1 MTGQTFD
8 VPLTDDDWRWLYQT
22 AVRQSMVGL
31 CYTDKANMPMD
42 VAMSW
47 AAEAEAIRGL
57 NKLQNQEAARLTKLF
72 TDHGRRS
79 AILKGQANARLYP
92 DKFA

>member
-1 MTGQTFD
+1 MNQLENKLFALVRTAMTGQTFD

-47 AAEAEAIRGL
+47 TAEAEAIRGL
-57 NKLQNQEAARLTKLF
+57 NKL
-72 TDHGRRS
+72 
-79 AILKGQANARLYP
+79 
-92 DKFA
+92 